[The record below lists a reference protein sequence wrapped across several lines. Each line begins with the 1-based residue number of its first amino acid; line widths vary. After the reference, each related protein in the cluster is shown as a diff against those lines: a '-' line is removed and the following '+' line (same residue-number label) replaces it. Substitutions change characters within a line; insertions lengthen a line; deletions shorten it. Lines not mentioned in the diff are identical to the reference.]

1 MLERFKQSAKLICL
15 VLFILTLSA
24 CWDNK
29 DINHRVLPVILG
41 ISKKSNNYMVY
52 LQIPQPYQDTMK
64 TKVVIGE
71 GKTITH
77 AIDNIS
83 TNMESSV
90 DLLHLKVIVID
101 RELAEK
107 GMKDIISGFV
117 RSRDVSPK
125 TLVAISEDDIGTFFS
140 KMKESSEP
148 GGTALLDYF
157 EKSAGWTPQIALT
170 SVWKT
175 YRSFH
180 TTTQDVAIPILR
192 VGKTTLIEINGAA
205 VIKNGKMI
213 DQITPDETLLF
224 NAFNDESTTGK
235 VEITDDGSVLI
246 LTNTMKHDSKFRN
259 HRPYLESK
267 INLKVS
273 ILEIKD
279 HVSAN
284 SIRKDMEKVLT
295 ERFNKMFTKLQE
307 NESDILGLGQFF
319 RNKLSRNELN
329 HWRTKYYP
337 NLTLD
342 FKVHV
347 VVQNGGNLVT
357 Q

>member
-1 MLERFKQSAKLICL
+1 MIISTFLIA
-15 VLFILTLSA
+15 LTLSA

-41 ISKKSNNYMVY
+41 ISMKNKNYMVY
-52 LQIPQPYQDTMK
+52 LQIPQPNQKTIN

-101 RELAEK
+101 EELAK
-107 GMKDIISGFV
+107 SGVNDIISGFV

-125 TLVAISEDDIGTFFS
+125 TLVAICEDNMDTFFS

-148 GGTALLDYF
+148 GGTALLEYF
-157 EKSAGWTPQIALT
+157 EKTAGWTPQIALT
-170 SVWKT
+170 SVWET
-175 YRSFH
+175 YRSFQ
-180 TTTQDVAIPILR
+180 TTTQDVAIPILK
-192 VGKTTLIEINGAA
+192 VGKTTLIELNGSA
-205 VIKNGKMI
+205 VMKNGKMI
-213 DQITPDETLLF
+213 DRISPDETLLF

-235 VEITDDGSVLI
+235 VEITNDGSVLI
-246 LTNTMKHDSKFRN
+246 LTNTMKHDSMFKKN
-259 HRPYLESK
+259 KPYLKSK

-273 ILEIKD
+273 ILEIKGD
-279 HVSAN
+279 VSAD
-284 SIRKDMEKVLT
+284 SIRKDMEKILT
-295 ERFNKMFTKLQE
+295 KRFNTMFTKLQKD
-307 NESDILGLGQFF
+307 ESDILGVGQFF
-319 RNKLSRNELN
+319 RNKLSRDELN
-329 HWRTKYYP
+329 DWRTKYYP

-357 Q
+357 H